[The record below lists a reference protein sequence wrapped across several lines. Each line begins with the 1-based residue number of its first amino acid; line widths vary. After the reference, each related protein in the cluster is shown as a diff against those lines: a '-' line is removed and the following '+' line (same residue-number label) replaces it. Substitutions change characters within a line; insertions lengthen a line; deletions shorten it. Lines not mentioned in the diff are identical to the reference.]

1 MLNNIPKYIGQFI
14 LLILIQIIILDN
26 VAFNGY
32 INPYLYILFI
42 ITLPFETNK
51 LLVLS
56 LAIVQGLIIDVFTHT
71 IGMHLSACIFLA
83 YTRPLIL
90 RFVSPREGYDFG
102 LTPSIK
108 DMGIIWF
115 LAYSSILIFLHHA
128 FLFFVEAFR
137 FSEFFSTLLRIILST
152 IFTLILV
159 VISQY
164 LTYSKKVKR

>member
-1 MLNNIPKYIGQFI
+1 MLSNIPKYIGQFI

-51 LLVLS
+51 LMVLG
-56 LAIVQGLIIDVFTHT
+56 LAILQGFIIDIFTHT

-83 YTRPLIL
+83 YCRPFIL

-115 LAYSSILIFLHHA
+115 LTYSGVLIFLHHS

-137 FSEFFSTLLRIILST
+137 FSEFYSTFLRIILST
-152 IFTLILV
+152 FFTLILV
-159 VISQY
+159 IVSQLLNY
-164 LTYSKKVKR
+164 NKSKR